1 MSRIVVLFIIFAII
15 TSQYS
20 SGQSGNA
27 TSSVSEVH
35 LKSVWENDF
44 PDLIA
49 PLESQGFYVLWDVS
63 VPMGGYI
70 HESNA
75 SLSVALSKIQELLKN
90 GLLNSDYRRST
101 LQCMTIKDTI
111 SLMEKCDNNQLRD
124 RSFFLGARSDLGL
137 GVEFVIDSL
146 KAGKIMG
153 AALITD
159 LMATT
164 EYGTGATALLRY
176 FEDEELKAYFTDGQI
191 YMGIVGIAPDYW
203 GIKKGGCLTTTGPL
217 GCWFHEGI
225 QQWLPLNEVIKRPI
239 YVLVLGRRLKGEDKY
254 TNSVNTIIEQL
265 YGDLNDLGYEV
276 KFERMTLGALGLKT
290 NLTWQNPISED
301 QRRPPISLN
310 SESGFSCYNR
320 DVHTVSS
327 KFENHGII
335 IDEISADI
343 TDNLETFN
351 QVRKDGD
358 SGIKLDL
365 DCEEVLNVVRKERRC
380 KDGDPDRPCN
390 CTTDDAIFKPH
401 LSMITAR
408 LSYEAENTMNWD
420 EWSSI
425 QHSDSLTLYLTD
437 FIDGLKPSYYDAMIS
452 PVPPLDCSRAKR

>member
-153 AALITD
+153 LLSSLI
-159 LMATT
+159 
-164 EYGTGATALLRY
+164 
-176 FEDEELKAYFTDGQI
+176 
-191 YMGIVGIAPDYW
+191 
-203 GIKKGGCLTTTGPL
+203 
-217 GCWFHEGI
+217 
-225 QQWLPLNEVIKRPI
+225 
-239 YVLVLGRRLKGEDKY
+239 
-254 TNSVNTIIEQL
+254 
-265 YGDLNDLGYEV
+265 
-276 KFERMTLGALGLKT
+276 
-290 NLTWQNPISED
+290 
-301 QRRPPISLN
+301 
-310 SESGFSCYNR
+310 
-320 DVHTVSS
+320 
-327 KFENHGII
+327 
-335 IDEISADI
+335 
-343 TDNLETFN
+343 
-351 QVRKDGD
+351 
-358 SGIKLDL
+358 
-365 DCEEVLNVVRKERRC
+365 
-380 KDGDPDRPCN
+380 
-390 CTTDDAIFKPH
+390 
-401 LSMITAR
+401 
-408 LSYEAENTMNWD
+408 
-420 EWSSI
+420 
-425 QHSDSLTLYLTD
+425 
-437 FIDGLKPSYYDAMIS
+437 
-452 PVPPLDCSRAKR
+452 

>member
-1 MSRIVVLFIIFAII
+1 
-15 TSQYS
+15 
-20 SGQSGNA
+20 
-27 TSSVSEVH
+27 
-35 LKSVWENDF
+35 
-44 PDLIA
+44 
-49 PLESQGFYVLWDVS
+49 
-63 VPMGGYI
+63 
-70 HESNA
+70 
-75 SLSVALSKIQELLKN
+75 
-90 GLLNSDYRRST
+90 
-101 LQCMTIKDTI
+101 
-111 SLMEKCDNNQLRD
+111 
-124 RSFFLGARSDLGL
+124 
-137 GVEFVIDSL
+137 
-146 KAGKIMG
+146 
-153 AALITD
+153 
-159 LMATT
+159 MATT

-437 FIDGLKPSYYDAMIS
+437 FIDGLQPSYYDAMIS